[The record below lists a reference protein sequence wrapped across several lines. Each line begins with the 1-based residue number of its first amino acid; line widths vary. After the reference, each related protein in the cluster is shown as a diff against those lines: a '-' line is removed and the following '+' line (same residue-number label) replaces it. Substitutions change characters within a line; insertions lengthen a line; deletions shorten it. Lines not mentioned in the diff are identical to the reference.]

1 MTETAEMT
9 ALEVKRQQKIEEQK
23 KAEVVLEEQIPKPVG
38 YRLLIALP
46 TVEETFAGGI
56 VKAAETLREEYIL
69 SMVGLVVDM
78 GDQAYNDKD
87 RFPDGA
93 WCKPG
98 DYVMFRANTG
108 TRFKVGKAEYR
119 LMNDDSVEAVI
130 DDPSKLARA

>member
-1 MTETAEMT
+1 MTEA
-9 ALEVKRQQKIEEQK
+9 ALTPLEEKRRNKIEEQK
-23 KAEVVLEEQIPKPVG
+23 KAEVVLDEQIPKPVG

-46 TVEETFAGGI
+46 TIEETFAGGI

-78 GDQAYNDKD
+78 GDQAYKDKD
-87 RFPDGA
+87 RFPEGA

-130 DDPSKLARA
+130 DDPSKLTRA

>member
-1 MTETAEMT
+1 MTEAALT
-9 ALEVKRQQKIEEQK
+9 ALEEKRRNKIEEQK
-23 KAEVVLEEQIPKPVG
+23 KAEVVLDEQIPKPVG

-46 TVEETFAGGI
+46 TIEETFAGGI

-78 GDQAYNDKD
+78 GDQAYKDKD
-87 RFPDGA
+87 RFPEGA

-130 DDPSKLARA
+130 DDPSKLTRA

>member
-1 MTETAEMT
+1 MTEA
-9 ALEVKRQQKIEEQK
+9 ALTPLEEKRRNKIEEQK

-78 GDQAYNDKD
+78 GDQAYKDKD
-87 RFPDGA
+87 RFPEGA

-130 DDPSKLARA
+130 DDPSKLTRA

>member
-1 MTETAEMT
+1 MTEA
-9 ALEVKRQQKIEEQK
+9 ALTPLEEKRRNKIEEQK

-46 TVEETFAGGI
+46 TIEETFAGGI

-78 GDQAYNDKD
+78 GDQAYKDKD
-87 RFPDGA
+87 RFPEGA

-119 LMNDDSVEAVI
+119 LMTDDSVEAVI
-130 DDPSKLARA
+130 DDPSKLPRA

>member
-1 MTETAEMT
+1 MTEA
-9 ALEVKRQQKIEEQK
+9 ALTPLEEKRRNKIEEQK

>member
-1 MTETAEMT
+1 MTEA
-9 ALEVKRQQKIEEQK
+9 ALTPLEEKRRNKIEEQK

-46 TVEETFAGGI
+46 TIEETFAGGI

-78 GDQAYNDKD
+78 GDQAYKDKD
-87 RFPDGA
+87 RFPEGA

-130 DDPSKLARA
+130 DDPSKLTRA

>member
-1 MTETAEMT
+1 MTEA
-9 ALEVKRQQKIEEQK
+9 ALTPLEEKRRNKIEEQK

-78 GDQAYNDKD
+78 GDQA
-87 RFPDGA
+87 
-93 WCKPG
+93 
-98 DYVMFRANTG
+98 
-108 TRFKVGKAEYR
+108 
-119 LMNDDSVEAVI
+119 
-130 DDPSKLARA
+130 PSGNLSLSL